1 MGRLTDDMTRLC
13 GEIVS
18 LRGARKSFV
27 KDLCHD
33 VATMK
38 AAFRR
43 AHKELSRAN
52 KAERAMAFADLK
64 KTVAGLRHDFA
75 ADLEGARR
83 AWAGK

>member
-33 VATMK
+33 VATLK
-38 AAFRR
+38 AGFRR
-43 AHKELSRAN
+43 AQQEMSRRT

-64 KTVAGLRHDFA
+64 KTVVGLRHAFA